1 MEDIGDILF
10 YVIAAVIGIAGAISN
25 KKKKKAEQERA
36 RQAQEEVAEVEEEE
50 SFYSDEMARGAETQY
65 EMIGEDDLQTSGSGL
80 GDTLDETPGREP
92 VYMEPE
98 KEDFYEQP
106 IAEDFVHEGASV
118 TDLSITRTEL
128 GTDSE
133 IPLEED
139 KSWAAS
145 LADEFDLP
153 KAIVYSEILKRK
165 DFV

>member
-36 RQAQEEVAEVEEEE
+36 AQAEEEMPE
-50 SFYSDEMARGAETQY
+50 IEEEDSFYSDEMARGAETQY

-80 GDTLDETPGREP
+80 DDTIDETPGWEAVQKKPGKESLQEEP
-92 VYMEPE
+92 MADEFE
-98 KEDFYEQP
+98 HD
-106 IAEDFVHEGASV
+106 GASV
-118 TDLSITRTEL
+118 TDFSITSTEL

-139 KSWAAS
+139 RSWASS